1 MALDWNAYV
10 VYTVV
15 VVVVGI
21 EMVVAGTVVV
31 GMVEEDMLM
40 EKSTK

>member
-1 MALDWNAYV
+1 VYV
-10 VYTVV
+10 VYT